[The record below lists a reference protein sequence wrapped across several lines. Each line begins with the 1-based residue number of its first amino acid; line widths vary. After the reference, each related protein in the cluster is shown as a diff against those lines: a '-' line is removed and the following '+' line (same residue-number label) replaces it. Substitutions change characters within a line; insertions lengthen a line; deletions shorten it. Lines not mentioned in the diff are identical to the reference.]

1 MIKRLLISILFLFL
15 LTFSVK
21 SQLYN
26 FHNYSVEHGIAQS
39 QVYALHQD
47 HRGFLWFGTRG
58 GGLTRY
64 DGVKFKTYTEKDG
77 LSNNYVYDILEDAHH
92 NLWIAT
98 NNGISYFNGITFKN
112 YFPLVSGS
120 IQVYKIA
127 LDQNNNCWLAT
138 SKGLV
143 YFDGKSFTNI
153 SKKLGLPQDNVNAVF
168 VDIDGAIFFG
178 DSKGL
183 YRIKKT
189 GNTYRLINFGAK
201 NRYMQNAITSIKK
214 DRKGNLWIGT
224 YGDGAY
230 CYDGQKFFRI
240 DYHHELFNQTILDIY
255 VDSKDNIW
263 FATLANGV
271 VSFQPSTS
279 TFISLSEKEG
289 LSNNHVRV
297 IRQDNTGSFWFGT
310 SGGGVCN
317 YLGKQFT
324 TFDKSSGLGGSFIYS
339 IFRDSQKRLWIGN
352 SQKGLSYYQN
362 GIFQNYHAGNGFE
375 DVKVKA
381 LIEDNEGKLY
391 IGTEGK
397 GLYVLEDSTFLS
409 IPSLAKIYI
418 KGLAKDYRYIWI
430 ATAGNGLVRIESTN
444 GDLQFKHFK
453 VSTGLLSNRLTS
465 VFVDQEGSIW
475 YGTENNGIGCI
486 TPEGKHLRKVTID
499 SGLSSNAIRS
509 ITADKK
515 GYIWV
520 GTAGAGVN
528 AFSIQNKKVKPI
540 IFNYKNGLTSTNIYL
555 LTFDY
560 HGNLIIG
567 TERGLDYVFLSKQYT
582 IQKIK
587 HYNKGDGF
595 TGVET
600 CQNAVFNDQDG
611 TIWFGTINGL
621 IKFNPARRIKNAI
634 PPIIQIT
641 EIKLFYEPL
650 SKTSFNAFLNDWNVV
665 NKMDLPFDQNH
676 ITFDFFAVNLSNP
689 ESVRYKWKLEGF
701 DDKWSPASTD
711 QSILYSNLNP
721 GKYRFLVKA
730 SNEDGI
736 WSKVPST
743 IVFTIATP
751 FWFRWWFILLE
762 LFFVIGLFYLTIRWR
777 FNRLTVKSE
786 EEKKKLQLEKEVVE
800 LEQKA
805 LRLQMNPHFIFNA
818 LNSIQSQIGT
828 GNDKEARYYL
838 AKFSRLMRQILDN
851 SRNTTIT
858 LEEEINTLENYLL
871 IEKFCNGDRFDYSIH
886 LYENLETDF
895 IRIPPMIIQPFV
907 ENAIKHG
914 LRNSDGIAI
923 RGKIEL
929 SFEDK
934 KQFILCTIIDNGIG
948 REKAAELNKL
958 SKETYHRS
966 TALNVTQ
973 ERLELMSDLE
983 CQSSI
988 EIFDLYE
995 NNLPSGT
1002 KVILRIPTI

>member
-1 MIKRLLISILFLFL
+1 MIKNLIISALFLQLSTFL
-15 LTFSVK
+15 VK

-47 HRGFLWFGTRG
+47 HRGFVWFGTRG

-64 DGVKFKTYTEKDG
+64 NGIKFKTYTEKDG
-77 LSNNYVYDILEDAHH
+77 LSNNYIYDILEDSKK

-98 NNGISYFNGITFKN
+98 NNGISYFNGISFKN
-112 YFPLVSGS
+112 FLPSVSTS

-127 LDQNNNCWLAT
+127 LDRNENCWLAT
-138 SKGLV
+138 SKGLL
-143 YFDGKSFTNI
+143 YFDGKSFTNY
-153 SKKLGLPQDNVNAVF
+153 SKKLGLPVDNVNAVF
-168 VDIDGAIFFG
+168 VDLDGAVYFG

-183 YRIKKT
+183 YRINKV
-189 GNTYRLINFGAK
+189 GNNYRLVNFGLK

-214 DRKGNLWIGT
+214 DSKGNIWIGT

-230 CYDGQKFFRI
+230 CYDGKKFFRI
-240 DYHHELFNQTILDIY
+240 DYHHELYKQTILDIY
-255 VDSKDNIW
+255 IDSKENIW
-263 FATLANGV
+263 FATLNNGV
-271 VSFQPSTS
+271 ISYQPSTS
-279 TFISLSEKEG
+279 SFIKLSENEG

-297 IRQDNTGSFWFGT
+297 IRQDNTGSYWFGT
-310 SGGGVCN
+310 SGGGVSN

-324 TFDKSSGLGGSFIYS
+324 TYDKSSGLGGSFIYS

-352 SQKGLSYYQN
+352 SQKGLSVYQN
-362 GIFQNYHAGNGFE
+362 GTFRNYHSGNGFE

-381 LIEDNEGKLY
+381 LIEDNNGKLY

-397 GLYVLEDSTFLS
+397 GLYTFEDSTFQS
-409 IPSLAKIYI
+409 IPSLAKTYI
-418 KGLAKDYRYIWI
+418 KGLAKNRQYVWV
-430 ATAGNGLVRIESTN
+430 ATSGNGLVRIETTN
-444 GDLQFKHFK
+444 GELHFTHFN
-453 VSTGLLSNRLTS
+453 VSNGLLSNRLTC
-465 VFVDQEGSIW
+465 VFVDPEGSIW

-486 TPEGKHLRKVTID
+486 SAAGKHLRKLTTTN
-499 SGLSSNAIRS
+499 GLSSNAIRS

-515 GYIWV
+515 GYIWI

-528 AFSIQNKKVKPI
+528 AISIQNKNVRPL

-567 TERGLDYVFLSKQYT
+567 TERGLDYIFLNKHNT
-582 IQKIK
+582 IRKIK

-600 CQNAVFNDQDG
+600 CQNAVFNEHDG

-621 IKFNPARRIKNAI
+621 IKFNPASRMKNTI
-634 PPIIQIT
+634 PPIIQVT
-641 EIKLFYEPL
+641 DIKLFYEPL
-650 SKTSFNAFLNDWNVV
+650 SKTPYKTFLKDWNVV
-665 NKMDLPFDQNH
+665 DNMNLPFDQNH

-701 DDKWSPASTD
+701 DDKWSPVSTD

-721 GKYRFLVKA
+721 GTYRFLVKA

-736 WSKVPST
+736 WSKVPAI

-751 FWFRWWFILLE
+751 IWYRWWFIVLGI
-762 LFFVIGLFYLTIRWR
+762 LFISGLIYSGIRWR
-777 FNRLTVKSE
+777 FNRLQIKSE
-786 EEKKKLQLEKEVVE
+786 DEKRKLQLEKEVIK

-851 SRNTTIT
+851 SRNSTIT

-871 IEKFCNGDRFDYSIH
+871 IEKFCNGDRFDYTIQLS
-886 LYENLETDF
+886 ENLETDF

-914 LRNSDGIAI
+914 LRNSDGTAI

-934 KQFILCTIIDNGIG
+934 KQFILCSIIDNGIG
-948 REKAAELNKL
+948 RDKAAELNKL

-973 ERLELMSDLE
+973 ERLDLMSDLE
-983 CQSSI
+983 KTNSI
-988 EIFDLYE
+988 EIIDLYE
-995 NNLPSGT
+995 NNLPCGT